1 MIITE
6 SELTQGFHL
15 LHSGK
20 GCHVNAIG
28 EAVHIKG
35 TLVAPA
41 RDFACLK
48 LVLKVCEL
56 GVDLTQGGQRLSAI
70 IEGVQVAQQTFQVIP
85 ARRWASLSI
94 KSSANQEKYLTM

>member
-28 EAVHIKG
+28 EAVHVEG
-35 TLVAPA
+35 ALVAPA

-70 IEGVQVAQQTFQVIP
+70 VEGLQVA
-85 ARRWASLSI
+85 
-94 KSSANQEKYLTM
+94 